1 MVFHPIVFPV
11 LDPALQ
17 NRLKQI
23 LETQL
28 ADDVKGW
35 LMQSDGDYHRPS
47 STGFSTPIPRK
58 CSMSCWLMAKQALG
72 RFFEKFS

>member
-1 MVFHPIVFPV
+1 MFPV

-35 LMQSDGDYHRPS
+35 LMQSDGGYHRRPS
-47 STGFSTPIPRK
+47 STSSSRLR
-58 CSMSCWLMAKQALG
+58 SQ
-72 RFFEKFS
+72 EKLYELLVDG

>member
-1 MVFHPIVFPV
+1 MFPV

-17 NRLKQI
+17 NRLEQI

-35 LMQSDGDYHRPS
+35 LMQSDGDYHRPRSTS
-47 STGFSTPIPRK
+47 SSRLR
-58 CSMSCWLMAKQALG
+58 SQ
-72 RFFEKFS
+72 EKLYELLVDG